1 VRVSVAP
8 AAPFVEQTNFLLIQ
22 VARAE
27 AAAAA
32 VRRRAAAGGKRL
44 SYRCVQDAMAAAHD
58 GDRIIV
64 ERGHHNV
71 AGTTIE
77 VNKRVLIRCGSSPLP
92 CHEMCAILAHVV
104 CFICLRGEG
113 SLGEATMEQR
123 SNCPLMRVTA
133 PAVIQN
139 LSLELCGFT
148 ECLLFEG
155 DARSAALLEDC
166 VVTATGDHGIVVAGT
181 AAPKLRRVEV
191 TAKKAGLLTLDA
203 ATPTLLLCTLKEC
216 GSQGVRACDA
226 SHPQLQ
232 GCTVTANKAEGLVA
246 MDAARVQLSRCRLTS
261 NAGPG
266 VDVSSRARVAC
277 VECHVMGNKGGL
289 FLWDAA
295 TAELE
300 RCHLDG
306 GAHHAV
312 LADGDATCAATSC
325 VVTGDVAASRQEGIM
340 PSLTPSGLQQHGN
353 TLRRGVAAAVPP
365 EEGCFKFEADRFTRK
380 Q

>member
-1 VRVSVAP
+1 
-8 AAPFVEQTNFLLIQ
+8 
-22 VARAE
+22 
-27 AAAAA
+27 
-32 VRRRAAAGGKRL
+32 
-44 SYRCVQDAMAAAHD
+44 
-58 GDRIIV
+58 
-64 ERGHHNV
+64 
-71 AGTTIE
+71 
-77 VNKRVLIRCGSSPLP
+77 
-92 CHEMCAILAHVV
+92 MCAVLAHVV
-104 CFICLRGEG
+104 CSVRRRGEG
-113 SLGEATMEQR
+113 SFGEATMEQR

-155 DARSAALLEDC
+155 DARSAALVEDC

-181 AAPKLRRVEV
+181 AAPMLRRVEV

-203 ATPTLLLCTLKEC
+203 ATPTLLLCTLKDC
-216 GSQGVRACDA
+216 GAQGVRACDA
-226 SHPQLQ
+226 SQPQLQ

-246 MDAARVQLSRCRLTS
+246 MDAARVRLSRCRLTS

-266 VDVSSRARVAC
+266 VDVSSQAQVAC

-295 TAELE
+295 TAVLE

-306 GAHHAV
+306 GPHHAV
-312 LADGDATCAATSC
+312 LADGDATCGATAC
-325 VVTGDVAASRQEGIM
+325 VVTGDVTASRPEGIAC
-340 PSLTPSGLQQHGN
+340 LTSSGLQQHGN
-353 TLRRGVAAAVPP
+353 TLLRGAAAAVPP